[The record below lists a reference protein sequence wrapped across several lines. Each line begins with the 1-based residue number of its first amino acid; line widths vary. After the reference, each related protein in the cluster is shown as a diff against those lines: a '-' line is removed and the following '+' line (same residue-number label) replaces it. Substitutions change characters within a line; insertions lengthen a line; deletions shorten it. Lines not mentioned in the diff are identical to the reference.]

1 MTVFMTLTLRIC
13 MSVTKDGRSNRAKT
27 LRTRRFEQFAHDNTC
42 DRLHRNGSVA
52 AAKRVRSHQPVCRNN
67 LWEAQS
73 VIGLPVL
80 SILVLDLL
88 GD

>member
-1 MTVFMTLTLRIC
+1 
-13 MSVTKDGRSNRAKT
+13 MSVTKDGLSNREKT

-42 DRLHRNGSVA
+42 DHLHHIRSVA
-52 AAKRVRSHQPVCRNN
+52 AAKQVRSHQPVSQNN

-80 SILVLDLL
+80 SILVLDLP